1 MMKKAP
7 LAILITLV
15 LAGMLALGQGCAN
28 KKMGDKLVK
37 KADKK
42 PNDIS
47 LRLRAGDA
55 LMEEERFADA
65 AEQYGLAIKLVEKAP
80 KENQKYYFKAW
91 NNKGV
96 ALYQLGA
103 QSGKKEYFTEAIDIF
118 KKMLEIP
125 AKKKDSMLYSN
136 IAHAYHGLGDF
147 AEAEKWFQKAMQLN
161 SGNENA
167 RKGYRILLDDMGKQ
181 EAEALRL
188 SQQQAETLA
197 VEVEAAPQDTGLRL
211 KLANLLVALDRKDES
226 LPHFEYILA
235 NADPADPDNR
245 EALLTANFF
254 LENYGQ
260 ALAMLQ
266 EMAAETPDDAM
277 LHARIARC
285 LHEMG
290 QYGQALDS
298 YKKALDLDPEN
309 PVALDGLA
317 ELQKKLDEQPVEDT
331 AGEQDPM
338 SGAPDESQAGE
349 QAEPE
354 AQPAE

>member
-1 MMKKAP
+1 M
-7 LAILITLV
+7 I
-15 LAGMLALGQGCAN
+15 LAGMLAMGQGCAN

-37 KADKK
+37 KANKK

-65 AEQYGLAIKLVEKAP
+65 AEQYGRAIKLVEKNP
-80 KENQKYYFKAW
+80 KENQKYYFKSW

-103 QSGKKEYFTEAIDIF
+103 QSGKKEHFTEAIDIF

-167 RKGYRILLDDMGKQ
+167 RKGYRILLDDMSKQ
-181 EAEALRL
+181 AAEELRL
-188 SQQQAETLA
+188 AQQQAETLA
-197 VEVEAAPQDTGLRL
+197 VEVEAAPRDTALRL
-211 KLANLLVALDRKDES
+211 KLANLLVDLDRKDES

-254 LENYGQ
+254 LENYEQ
-260 ALAMLQ
+260 ALTVLKDMVV
-266 EMAAETPDDAM
+266 ETPDDSM
-277 LHARIARC
+277 LYARMARC
-285 LHEMG
+285 QHEMG
-290 QYGQALDS
+290 QYGPALKD
-298 YKKALDLDPEN
+298 YEKALELDPKN
-309 PVALDGLA
+309 PVALQGLA
-317 ELQKKLDEQPVEDT
+317 DLQKKLSEPPVEESTGDAGAGDSPESGDPKALDQADT
-331 AGEQDPM
+331 K
-338 SGAPDESQAGE
+338 
-349 QAEPE
+349 AEP
-354 AQPAE
+354 AE